1 MANTANLT
9 TNVVNSITF
18 ARELNYI
25 KNERLRNF
33 TGYVLD
39 KLPDYFRHIGASS
52 SGKYHPSYTL
62 GAGGL
67 IRHTKAAIA
76 IAQDLFTAEIYD
88 FTQNDRDIVT
98 SALILHDGLKRGMYE
113 DHTAFDHP
121 LLMENFIYEMY
132 EEYIKINHLENI
144 NNITDLI
151 FGENIHTI
159 ASAVASH
166 MGKWTTSKYSDTV
179 LPRPKTDIQ
188 KCVHLCDYIAS
199 RKHLIFDFDVYD
211 HEMDELDGGI
221 K

>member
-1 MANTANLT
+1 MTNTTNT
-9 TNVVNSITF
+9 NNVVNSVTF
-18 ARELNYI
+18 ERELNYI
-25 KNERLRNF
+25 KNEKLRNF

-39 KLPDYFRHIGASS
+39 KLPDYFREIGASS

-76 IAQDLFTAEIYD
+76 VAQDLFTAEIYD

-159 ASAVASH
+159 AGAVASH
-166 MGKWTTSKYSDTV
+166 MGKWTTSKYSNAV

-199 RKHLIFDFDVYD
+199 RKHLIFDF
-211 HEMDELDGGI
+211 
-221 K
+221 

>member
-1 MANTANLT
+1 MTNT
-9 TNVVNSITF
+9 TNTNNVANSVTF

-39 KLPDYFRHIGASS
+39 KLPDYFREIGASS

-76 IAQDLFTAEIYD
+76 VVQDLFTAEIYD

-159 ASAVASH
+159 AGAVASH

-211 HEMDELDGGI
+211 HEMDELDGGV

>member
-1 MANTANLT
+1 MTNTTNT
-9 TNVVNSITF
+9 NNVVNSVTF
-18 ARELNYI
+18 ERELNYI
-25 KNERLRNF
+25 KNEKLRNF

-39 KLPDYFRHIGASS
+39 KLPDYFREIGASS

-76 IAQDLFTAEIYD
+76 VAQDLFTAEIYD

-159 ASAVASH
+159 AGAVASH
-166 MGKWTTSKYSDTV
+166 MGKWTTSKYSNAV

-211 HEMDELDGGI
+211 HEMDELDGGV

>member
-1 MANTANLT
+1 MTNTTNT
-9 TNVVNSITF
+9 NNVVNSVTF
-18 ARELNYI
+18 ERELNYI
-25 KNERLRNF
+25 KNEKLRNF

-39 KLPDYFRHIGASS
+39 KLPDYFREIGASS

-76 IAQDLFTAEIYD
+76 VAQDLFTAEIYD

-159 ASAVASH
+159 AGAVASH
-166 MGKWTTSKYSDTV
+166 MGKWTTSKYSNAV

-211 HEMDELDGGI
+211 HEMDELDGEV

>member
-1 MANTANLT
+1 MTNTTNT
-9 TNVVNSITF
+9 NNVVNSVTF
-18 ARELNYI
+18 ERELNYI
-25 KNERLRNF
+25 KNEKLRNF

-52 SGKYHPSYTL
+52 SEKYHSKQCL
-62 GAGGL
+62 GEGGL
-67 IRHTKAAIA
+67 MRHTKFAVA

-88 FTQNDRDIVT
+88 FIQNDRDIVT

-151 FGENIHTI
+151 FGENIRTI
-159 ASAVASH
+159 AGAVASH

>member
-1 MANTANLT
+1 MTNTTNT
-9 TNVVNSITF
+9 NNVVNSVTF
-18 ARELNYI
+18 ERELNYI
-25 KNERLRNF
+25 KNEKLRNF

-39 KLPDYFRHIGASS
+39 KLPDYFREIGASS

-76 IAQDLFTAEIYD
+76 VAQDLFTAEIYD
-88 FTQNDRDIVT
+88 FIQNDRDIVT

-144 NNITDLI
+144 NNITD
-151 FGENIHTI
+151 
-159 ASAVASH
+159 
-166 MGKWTTSKYSDTV
+166 V

>member
-1 MANTANLT
+1 MTNT
-9 TNVVNSITF
+9 TNTNNVANSITF

-25 KNERLRNF
+25 KNERLRDF
-33 TGYVLD
+33 TGYVLN

-52 SGKYHPSYTL
+52 SEKYHSKQCL
-62 GAGGL
+62 GEGGL
-67 IRHTKAAIA
+67 MRHTKFAIA
-76 IAQDLFTAEIYD
+76 VAQDLFTAEIYD
-88 FTQNDRDIVT
+88 FPQNDRDIVT

-159 ASAVASH
+159 AGAVASH